1 VLGFHL
7 IYKSLSIRISFHIFV
22 LYIYLEKE
30 HSPKYMKLA
39 IFTKPFSVLCLTYVM
54 KAVLYKEPPDMKLR
68 YEHNKGFHDTCL
80 VYLGND
86 QKRDFFRDFHK
97 RDKLRI
103 KSATFYPVIR
113 IIEITC

>member
-1 VLGFHL
+1 
-7 IYKSLSIRISFHIFV
+7 
-22 LYIYLEKE
+22 
-30 HSPKYMKLA
+30 
-39 IFTKPFSVLCLTYVM
+39 
-54 KAVLYKEPPDMKLR
+54 MKLR

-103 KSATFYPVIR
+103 KSATFYPVIHSLHDICKAKHR
-113 IIEITC
+113 KRFSENCKFHVFWAVFLF

>member
-1 VLGFHL
+1 
-7 IYKSLSIRISFHIFV
+7 
-22 LYIYLEKE
+22 
-30 HSPKYMKLA
+30 MKLA

-54 KAVLYKEPPDMKLR
+54 KAVLYKEPPNMKLR

-113 IIEITC
+113 ITEITLINRNNLLITKITLNGTEITFL